1 MQHECTGAI
10 KNITRDECNSVY
22 LAAEKEPAT
31 PRCVLH
37 WSFVSFGHHRS
48 SNQSRQSGE
57 RWKKKNGEEAN
68 RGVYQLLLVGKSTP
82 HLCSNH
88 FHTDKKQWSFKMNR
102 GGLVQCLELW
112 MLGKDLG
119 CGKEKRG
126 L

>member
-1 MQHECTGAI
+1 ME
-10 KNITRDECNSVY
+10 
-22 LAAEKEPAT
+22 
-31 PRCVLH
+31 
-37 WSFVSFGHHRS
+37 
-48 SNQSRQSGE
+48 
-57 RWKKKNGEEAN
+57 KKNGEEAN